1 MAKIICVLY
10 DDPVDGYP
18 KSYPRDDL
26 PKVEHYPGSQTLPT
40 PKAIDFKPGALLG
53 SVSGEVDR
61 EHDHQIGGDHRELAL
76 GEIDDT
82 GRPKDQDES
91 QSDKSINGTDA
102 DTGEKQLEKE
112 IHADRRA
119 PRGMDPQVPA
129 GACGGADQSVN
140 SMCLSKTMV
149 PLSLRT
155 MLYPCRPSPNWS
167 KLYSPSAP
175 L

>member
-26 PKVEHYPGSQTLPT
+26 PKIEHYPGGQTLPT

-76 GEIDDT
+76 GEIDDA
-82 GRPKDQDES
+82 GRPKDQDEA
-91 QSDKSINGTDA
+91 QSDKSINGADA
-102 DTGEKQLEKE
+102 DAREKQLQKE

-119 PRGMDPQVPA
+119 LRGIGPQAPV
-129 GACGGADQSVN
+129 GV
-140 SMCLSKTMV
+140 
-149 PLSLRT
+149 LR
-155 MLYPCRPSPNWS
+155 RR
-167 KLYSPSAP
+167 
-175 L
+175 